1 MKPQTVAHW
10 NDKPS
15 AGNARGRIAGG
26 DALTRNFVDAS
37 IVVDRVLREYR
48 KNGGFLRI
56 ENLLRKH
63 RGLPWY
69 LRKSPDEA
77 TGSK

>member
-1 MKPQTVAHW
+1 MKPQTIAHW
-10 NDKPS
+10 NDRPS
-15 AGNARGRIAGG
+15 AGKARERIAGG

-48 KNGGFLRI
+48 ENGGSLRI
-56 ENLLRKH
+56 EKLLKKH

-69 LRKSPDEA
+69 LRKSPSEV